1 MGVIPKKTT
10 PLTKFVRTGEGVL
23 VFAFNLTM
31 LIVPIVSNAL
41 SPEDAVKWAG
51 IVNGVAVISRT
62 GLKVVAEVSK
72 ATGIEPQPIGNL
84 SGQVV
89 TADTGGSPIDGDA
102 SGVVTGPTEPVVTG
116 PTEPVV
122 TGPTEPVVTGPTEPV
137 VVTGPT
143 DPVVDDP
150 GSGGPG
156 EPSDDEEFAST
167 PTADDDAVDVP
178 APPVP
183 FAGGATADDDAVD
196 APAPQTPSSAQATD
210 SPDPLVSDEEEFSSV
225 PPPGEDDDDSVD
237 VSALNDEGAGELEPA
252 AVAVPADPVITDG
265 GGGHLS

>member
-1 MGVIPKKTT
+1 MGVISNKIPEKTT
-10 PLTKFVRTGEGVL
+10 PLTKFIRTGEGVL

-72 ATGIEPQPIGNL
+72 ATGIEPQPIGNM
-84 SGQVV
+84 SGQVI
-89 TADTGGSPIDGDA
+89 TADAGGSGING
-102 SGVVTGPTEPVVTG
+102 GEP
-116 PTEPVV
+116 E
-122 TGPTEPVVTGPTEPV
+122 VVTGPTEPV

-143 DPVVDDP
+143 DPVLVTGPTDPVADDP
-150 GSGGPG
+150 GSSAPG

-178 APPVP
+178 APPAP
-183 FAGGATADDDAVD
+183 PSGGATPDDDAVEVPAST
-196 APAPQTPSSAQATD
+196 APSTAQAAG
-210 SPDPLVSDEEEFSSV
+210 PADPEVSDDEEFSSV
-225 PPPGEDDDDSVD
+225 PPPGDDDNDSVD
-237 VSALNDEGAGELEPA
+237 VSAQNDEQAGELEPA

>member
-10 PLTKFVRTGEGVL
+10 PLTKFIRTGEGVL

-51 IVNGVAVISRT
+51 IVNGIAVISRT

-84 SGQVV
+84 SGQVI
-89 TADTGGSPIDGDA
+89 TADAAGSAINGGEPE
-102 SGVVTGPTEPVVTG
+102 VVTGPTEPVIVTG
-116 PTEPVV
+116 PTEPVIV
-122 TGPTEPVVTGPTEPV
+122 TGPTDPV

-143 DPVVDDP
+143 DPVADDP
-150 GSGGPG
+150 GSSAPG

-167 PTADDDAVDVP
+167 PTADDHAVDVP
-178 APPVP
+178 AQPAPPS
-183 FAGGATADDDAVD
+183 GGATPDDDAVEVPAST
-196 APAPQTPSSAQATD
+196 APSTAQAAG
-210 SPDPLVSDEEEFSSV
+210 PADPEVSDEEEFSSV
-225 PPPGEDDDDSVD
+225 PPPGDDDDDSVD
-237 VSALNDEGAGELEPA
+237 VSAQNDEQAGELEPA

>member
-10 PLTKFVRTGEGVL
+10 PLTKFIRTGEGVL

-84 SGQVV
+84 PAQVI
-89 TADTGGSPIDGDA
+89 TADAGSA
-102 SGVVTGPTEPVVTG
+102 
-116 PTEPVV
+116 
-122 TGPTEPVVTGPTEPV
+122 

-143 DPVVDDP
+143 DPVVEDQVTGAPMDP
-150 GSGGPG
+150 P
-156 EPSDDEEFAST
+156 DDEEFAST

-178 APPVP
+178 EATVP
-183 FAGGATADDDAVD
+183 ASGGATPDDDAVEVPAST
-196 APAPQTPSSAQATD
+196 APSTAEGTGPAD
-210 SPDPLVSDEEEFSSV
+210 PDVSDEEEFSSV

-237 VSALNDEGAGELEPA
+237 VSARSDEESGGLEPA

>member
-84 SGQVV
+84 SGQVI
-89 TADTGGSPIDGDA
+89 TSDTGS
-102 SGVVTGPTEPVVTG
+102 
-116 PTEPVV
+116 
-122 TGPTEPVVTGPTEPV
+122 
-137 VVTGPT
+137 
-143 DPVVDDP
+143 PVVDD
-150 GSGGPG
+150 G
-156 EPSDDEEFAST
+156 
-167 PTADDDAVDVP
+167 AVDVP
-178 APPVP
+178 APVVPV
-183 FAGGATADDDAVD
+183 ATGATPDDDAVEVLTST
-196 APAPQTPSSAQATD
+196 APTSAQAMG
-210 SPDPLVSDEEEFSSV
+210 SADPVVSDEEEFSSV
-225 PPPGEDDDDSVD
+225 PPPGDDDDDNVD
-237 VSALNDEGAGELEPA
+237 ISSLNDGGVEPA
-252 AVAVPADPVITDG
+252 AVAVPADPVVADG

>member
-84 SGQVV
+84 SGQVI
-89 TADTGGSPIDGDA
+89 TADA
-102 SGVVTGPTEPVVTG
+102 
-116 PTEPVV
+116 
-122 TGPTEPVVTGPTEPV
+122 
-137 VVTGPT
+137 
-143 DPVVDDP
+143 
-150 GSGGPG
+150 GGP
-156 EPSDDEEFAST
+156 A
-167 PTADDDAVDVP
+167 ADDDAVEVP
-178 APPVP
+178 APPVQ
-183 FAGGATADDDAVD
+183 ASGGATADDDAVE
-196 APAPQTPSSAQATD
+196 APASPMSSPVQATA
-210 SPDPLVSDEEEFSSV
+210 SSDPLVSDEEEFGSV
-225 PPPGEDDDDSVD
+225 PPPGDDDDDSVD
-237 VSALNDEGAGELEPA
+237 VSAPSDEESGGLEPA
-252 AVAVPADPVITDG
+252 AVAVPADPVVTDG

>member
-10 PLTKFVRTGEGVL
+10 PLTKFIRTGEGVL

-84 SGQVV
+84 SGQVI
-89 TADTGGSPIDGDA
+89 TADVGSSAIDG
-102 SGVVTGPTEPVVTG
+102 GG
-116 PTEPVV
+116 
-122 TGPTEPVVTGPTEPV
+122 PV

-143 DPVVDDP
+143 DPVVEDQVTSGPMDP
-150 GSGGPG
+150 P
-156 EPSDDEEFAST
+156 DAEEFAST

-183 FAGGATADDDAVD
+183 VATGATPDDDAVEV
-196 APAPQTPSSAQATD
+196 PAPTGPTTAQATGPAD
-210 SPDPLVSDEEEFSSV
+210 PDVSDEEEFSSV
-225 PPPGEDDDDSVD
+225 PPPGDDDDSVE
-237 VSALNDEGAGELEPA
+237 VSAASDEQAGELEPA

>member
-10 PLTKFVRTGEGVL
+10 PLTKFIRTGEGVL

-62 GLKVVAEVSK
+62 GLKAVAEVSK
-72 ATGIEPQPIGNL
+72 ATGIEPQPIGNP
-84 SGQVV
+84 SGQVI
-89 TADTGGSPIDGDA
+89 TADAGGSAING
-102 SGVVTGPTEPVVTG
+102 GEP
-116 PTEPVV
+116 E
-122 TGPTEPVVTGPTEPV
+122 VVTGPTEPV

-143 DPVVDDP
+143 DPVADDP
-150 GSGGPG
+150 GSTAPG

-167 PTADDDAVDVP
+167 PTADDDVVDVP
-178 APPVP
+178 APPAP
-183 FAGGATADDDAVD
+183 ASGGATPDDDAVEVPAST
-196 APAPQTPSSAQATD
+196 APSTAQAAG
-210 SPDPLVSDEEEFSSV
+210 PADPEVSDEDEFSSV
-225 PPPGEDDDDSVD
+225 PPPGDDDDDSVD
-237 VSALNDEGAGELEPA
+237 VSAQNEEQAGELEPA